1 MNRSVSMLVLVTAL
15 AACASAGTA
24 RGVSPGQAFM
34 MQPGE
39 RVALP
44 DQSAL
49 HYVGVVNDSRCPPD
63 VQCIRAGDAT
73 VAFEFTPSGGAK
85 QDVTLNTDSPTSLP
99 IGSWQLHLL
108 ALARGEAPEATVRV
122 DAR

>member
-1 MNRSVSMLVLVTAL
+1 MNRSVSLFVLVAAL
-15 AACASAGTA
+15 AACASGGTA
-24 RGVSPGQAFM
+24 LGVSPGQAFM

-39 RVALP
+39 RVVLP

-49 HYVGVVNDSRCPPD
+49 RYTGVVNDSRCPPD
-63 VQCIRAGDAT
+63 VQCVRAGDAT
-73 VAFEFTPSGGAK
+73 VAFEFTPTSGA
-85 QDVTLNTDSPTSLP
+85 QQEVTLNTDAPASMS

-108 ALARGEAPEATVRV
+108 ALTRGETPEATMRV